1 MQTSTSTSPSAVTA
15 KRSRITADGL
25 FGLNMG
31 LVGLLILV
39 IGGVILFEREQVIG
53 QAERNASNLVDVLAA
68 QSREK
73 FQAIDQSLLA
83 IAERLDIPRLT
94 DDSQIEPT
102 YRLLYDAIRTAPHG
116 VVLYFVLGAD
126 GRVLNT
132 SLTDKRE
139 LTDLSNRTGFTNQR
153 DDYRQGFFIGNT
165 VKGRLPPV
173 VDRWIFTVS
182 RRFNNPDGSFGGIV
196 AATISVDRLASLYDA
211 LNVGDDGIVTLFHS
225 NGMVLARSP
234 TDDRAIGQNL
244 SDGPLFRDGVSQG
257 NAGTMKATS
266 PADNKARILAYRS
279 LNNLPLS
286 VVVGLSLDNELAA
299 WRRYASISAAT
310 TLAIAAL
317 ILLILSF
324 MQRRIHQSIRDEER
338 FVEAELRRKEEL
350 EKYSQ
355 QLQKAQEIANIGTWR
370 MVIGSGV
377 IEISP
382 LLQRLAGRPATG
394 VEDHDQAALTIH
406 PEDQDAYFA
415 AREASIRTR
424 QPQQIEYRLIRPDG
438 SLSYRW
444 SEMQCEYDDKGEP
457 YAVFAIVQD
466 ITERKTTEEQLR
478 QSQKMETIGHLTG
491 GVAHDFNNLLMVVM
505 GNLDLLLD
513 RLRQDPDTAGIV
525 NAAIS
530 AAERGAALT
539 RQLLAYARRQPL
551 APSELDVNAAIQ
563 NISGLLRRTLGE
575 QIQIE
580 TILGGGLWHA
590 LADATQVENAIINLA
605 INARD
610 AMPAGGKLTLE
621 TANASFDDAYAG
633 LNDDVAPGQYVM
645 IAVTDTGTGMPANVV
660 ARAFEPF
667 FTTKPV
673 GRGTGLGLSMV
684 YGFAKQSGGH
694 AKIYSEL
701 GHGTT
706 VKLYLPRASGVAAAQ
721 TASSETATQNSNNE
735 TILVVEDDELVR
747 ATVERMLKELNYK
760 ILMAQTA
767 EAALPILE
775 SDAQIDLLFTDVGLP
790 GKMGGKA
797 LAERAEALRP
807 GLPVLY
813 SSGYTQNS
821 IIHQG
826 RLDADVELLSKP
838 YKKADLARRL
848 RTVLNKRKAKADS

>member
-1 MQTSTSTSPSAVTA
+1 METSTSTNPGVAPA
-15 KRSRITADGL
+15 KPSRITPNGL
-25 FGLNMG
+25 FGLNVG

-39 IGGVILFEREQVIG
+39 VGGVIWFEREQVIG
-53 QAERNASNLVDVLAA
+53 QAERNAGNLVDVLAG
-68 QSREK
+68 QTREN

-83 IAERLDIPRLT
+83 IAERLDIARLT
-94 DDSQIEPT
+94 EDSQIEPT
-102 YRLLYDAIRTAPHG
+102 YRLLYDAIRTAPNG
-116 VVLYFVLGAD
+116 VILYFVLGAD

-139 LTDLSNRTGFTNQR
+139 LTDLSDRIGFTAQR

-211 LNVGDDGIVTLFHS
+211 LNVGEDGVVTLFHR

-234 TDDRAIGQNL
+234 ADDRAVGQNL
-244 SDGPLFRDGVSQG
+244 SEGPLFRDGLTRSS
-257 NAGTMKATS
+257 AGTMTAIS
-266 PADNKARILAYRS
+266 PTDNKARILAYRS
-279 LNNLPLS
+279 LNTLPLA
-286 VVVGLSLDNELAA
+286 VVVGLSLDSELAA
-299 WRRYASISAAT
+299 WRRYATISAAT

-338 FVEAELRRKEEL
+338 FVAAELRRKEEL
-350 EKYSQ
+350 ENYSQ

-370 MVIGSGV
+370 MVLGT
-377 IEISP
+377 EIVQVSP
-382 LLQRLAGRPATG
+382 TLQRIAGRPETG
-394 VEDHDQAALTIH
+394 SDNMSEVERLIH
-406 PEDQDAYFA
+406 PEDRERLFVAQDAA
-415 AREASIRTR
+415 IKAGK
-424 QPQQIEYRLIRPDG
+424 PLQIEYRIQRSDG
-438 SLSYRW
+438 TTRDLW
-444 SEMQCEYDDKGEP
+444 SEIQCEYNDKGEP

-513 RLRQDPDTAGIV
+513 RVRHDPDTTGIV

-530 AAERGAALT
+530 ATERGAALT

-563 NISGLLRRTLGE
+563 NLSRLLRRTLGE
-575 QIQIE
+575 QIEIE

-621 TANASFDDAYAG
+621 TANASFDDTYAD

-645 IAVTDTGTGMPANVV
+645 IAVTDTGTGMPASVV

-706 VKLYLPRASGVAAAQ
+706 VKLYLPRANGTVAAQ
-721 TASSETATQNSNNE
+721 SASSETGLQSSSNE

-760 ILMAQTA
+760 ILIAQTA

-775 SDAQIDLLFTDVGLP
+775 SNAPIDLLFTDVVLP

-797 LAERAEALRP
+797 LAERAQALRP

-848 RTVLNKRKAKADS
+848 RAVLNKRKA

>member
-1 MQTSTSTSPSAVTA
+1 MLPSTVPA
-15 KRSRITADGL
+15 KHLHITAGGL
-25 FGLNMG
+25 FSLNVALIAL
-31 LVGLLILV
+31 LVV
-39 IGGVILFEREQVIG
+39 IVGGVIWFEREQVID
-53 QAERNASNLVDVLAA
+53 QAERNAGNLVDVLAS
-68 QSREK
+68 QTREN

-83 IAERLDIPRLT
+83 IAERLNIPRLT
-94 DDSQIEPT
+94 EDSQIEPT
-102 YRLLYDAIRTAPHG
+102 YRLLYDAIRTAPNG
-116 VVLYFVLGAD
+116 VILYFVLGAD

-132 SLTDKRE
+132 SLTDQRE
-139 LTDLSNRTGFTNQR
+139 LTDLSDRTGFTAQR

-173 VDRWIFTVS
+173 VNRWIFTVS

-196 AATISVDRLASLYDA
+196 AATVSVDRLAALYDS
-211 LNVGDDGIVTLFHS
+211 LNVGEDGIVTLFHN
-225 NGMVLARSP
+225 NGIILARSP
-234 TDDRAIGQNL
+234 ADDRAVGQDL
-244 SDGPLFRDGVSQG
+244 SQGPLFRDGFSQG
-257 NAGTMKATS
+257 STGTMKATS
-266 PADNKARILAYRS
+266 PADNKTRILAYRS
-279 LNNLPLS
+279 LSNLPLS
-286 VVVGLSLDNELAA
+286 VVVGLGLDRELAP

-310 TLAIAAL
+310 TIAVAAL
-317 ILLILSF
+317 ILLMLSF
-324 MQRRIHQSIRDEER
+324 MQRRIRQSIRDEER
-338 FVEAELRRKEEL
+338 FIEAELRRKEEL

-370 MVIGSGV
+370 MVIGTGI

-394 VEDHDQAALTIH
+394 IDDHDKSALTIH
-406 PEDQDAYFA
+406 PDDREAYFA

-444 SEMQCEYDDKGEP
+444 SEMQCEFDDKGEP

-513 RLRQDPDTAGIV
+513 RLQHDPDTAGIV

-530 AAERGAALT
+530 AAERGASLT

-551 APSELDVNAAIQ
+551 APSELDVNTAIQ
-563 NISGLLRRTLGE
+563 GISRLLRRTLGE
-575 QIQIE
+575 QIEIE

-590 LADATQVENAIINLA
+590 LADGTQVENAVINLA

-610 AMPAGGKLTLE
+610 AMPTGGKLTLE
-621 TANASFDDAYAG
+621 TANASFDDNYAG
-633 LNDDVAPGQYVM
+633 INDEVAPGQYVM
-645 IAVTDTGTGMPANVV
+645 IAVTDTGTGMPADVV

-694 AKIYSEL
+694 AKIYSEP

-706 VKLYLPRASGVAAAQ
+706 VKLYLPRANGAALAQ
-721 TASSETATQNSNNE
+721 SAPSEPLAQSSNNE
-735 TILVVEDDELVR
+735 IILVVEDDELVR
-747 ATVERMLKELNYK
+747 ATVERMLKELGYK
-760 ILMAQTA
+760 ILLAPTA
-767 EAALPILE
+767 EDALPILE
-775 SDAQIDLLFTDVGLP
+775 SDARIDLLFTDVVLP

-797 LAERAEALRP
+797 LAERAQALRP
-807 GLPVLY
+807 GLLVIY

-848 RTVLNKRKAKADS
+848 RAVLNKHKA